1 MYLTKFKPGREF
13 LRDSMVPFNTIFD
26 SMFGDTLSK
35 AETGSFF
42 KPAVDVK
49 ETETAFE
56 LAFTLPGIE
65 KDQIKIEMKDNR
77 LTVSGERKLNTEEKT
92 DRYHRV
98 ESSYGSFSRSF
109 MLPENINA
117 EAIDAAFNNG
127 ILNISIPKAEMPSPK
142 NIEIK

>member
-26 SMFGDTLSK
+26 SMFGDTLGK
-35 AETGSFF
+35 VETGAFF

-56 LAFTLPGIE
+56 LAFALPGME

-92 DRYHRV
+92 NRYHRV
-98 ESSYGSFSRSF
+98 ENNYGSFSRSF
-109 MLPENINA
+109 LLPEHTNT
-117 EAIDAAFNNG
+117 EAIDAAFTNG
-127 ILNISIPKAEMPSPK
+127 ILTVSIPKAEVPSPK